1 MHASVSLKSKAVSG
15 PWTARAF
22 LPFQPHGELISPFIN
37 GHWMCAVEWR
47 WEVKDVL
54 EKKWD
59 KQRNAAVPPA
69 HFQGFS
75 RLRRQTSK

>member
-1 MHASVSLKSKAVSG
+1 MHAPVSLKSKAVSG

-37 GHWMCAVEWR
+37 GHWMRAVEWR

-54 EKKWD
+54 KETTANAKSVD
-59 KQRNAAVPPA
+59 RN
-69 HFQGFS
+69 
-75 RLRRQTSK
+75 